1 LATIVTVDNLPV
13 SFGVNHNHPS
23 DHIGLY
29 LQRLK
34 IDKFDEII
42 EK

>member
-1 LATIVTVDNLPV
+1 VLCPALKVMIIPVEIMVT
-13 SFGVNHNHPS
+13 SE
-23 DHIGLY
+23 LY